1 MWSLD
6 FQDASIVVG
15 AFNWRLIF
23 DSEQL
28 HIDSAEEMATL
39 SALLTSDNSDQSEI
53 PLHPPPPPEGTVTLR

>member
-39 SALLTSDNSDQSEI
+39 SALLTSA
-53 PLHPPPPPEGTVTLR
+53 PPPEGTVTLR